1 MSNTQTNKQKL
12 LQTKTPLGKKK
23 QKQEDAIRGTAA
35 SAAGHGFSCSHRSLF
50 TSKLPNRFHQQS
62 WRCLRAGGIRFR
74 PGDSRREKE
83 KANFYVSS
91 AVLHNGWGSHMDMCQ
106 HWLIF
111 FIGTVIKK
119 RQSLLKQIEHKV
131 ELLSSLNSLKEWN
144 AMMKSITHLVFNWV
158 KSNYQTVSANR
169 RRVFLL
175 CRNTILLW
183 FD

>member
-1 MSNTQTNKQKL
+1 M
-12 LQTKTPLGKKK
+12 
-23 QKQEDAIRGTAA
+23 
-35 SAAGHGFSCSHRSLF
+35 
-50 TSKLPNRFHQQS
+50 FHQPCYTMAEAAT
-62 WRCLRAGGIRFR
+62 WTC
-74 PGDSRREKE
+74 
-83 KANFYVSS
+83 
-91 AVLHNGWGSHMDMCQ
+91 CQ